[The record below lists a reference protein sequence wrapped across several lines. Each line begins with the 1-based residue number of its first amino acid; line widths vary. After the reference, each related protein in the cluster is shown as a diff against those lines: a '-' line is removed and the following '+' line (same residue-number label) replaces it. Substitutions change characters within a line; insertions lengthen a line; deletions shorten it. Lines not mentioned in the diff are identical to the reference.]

1 MPLDLTDWATLL
13 EVLDGI
19 KAPFPPLTVL
29 AQKHP
34 NASEGA
40 RVIPFM
46 LPVVPQPAADSARPR
61 SQ

>member
-19 KAPFPPLTVL
+19 KAPFPPLAVL

-34 NASEGA
+34 KGGEGG

-46 LPVVPQPAADSARPR
+46 LPAAAQPAADSARPR

>member
-19 KAPFPPLTVL
+19 KAPFPPLSVL
-29 AQKHP
+29 AAAHP
-34 NASEGA
+34 RAGENL
-40 RVIPFM
+40 RVVSFM
-46 LPVVPQPAADSARPR
+46 PPPPTHRTACSVSPR